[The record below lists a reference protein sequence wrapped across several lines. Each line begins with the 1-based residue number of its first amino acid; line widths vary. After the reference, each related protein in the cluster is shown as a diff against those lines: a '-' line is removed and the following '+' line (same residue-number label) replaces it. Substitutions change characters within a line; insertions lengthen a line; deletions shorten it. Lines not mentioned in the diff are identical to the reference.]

1 MMEMYRERKRREGKR
16 RKYLRALALML
27 SVCMVVTACPG
38 MPGTVTAWAAEG
50 QDGQRA
56 AVPAESGRSAYMS
69 YSNMKDS
76 RCFNIRGI
84 DNDRE
89 FITTFLDYGYETAS
103 SVDGGYKVRWN
114 SASGVSMG
122 GSLFGT
128 RELSLLYEGRYV
140 MIRYIVENKGSE
152 TRSFQVGSSADVMI
166 DDNDYAPVVGT
177 ANGLSMSG
185 SPMNS
190 YSYNLVAPTT
200 DTLWYGFYAEAYD
213 NMFTDLPD
221 KATPYE
227 KDSGM
232 AWSWNGTVEPGQR
245 WSRYVLL
252 GVGELPPAPKMPTLT
267 NKNPQLPTDS
277 ATNIT
282 GTAEPGNTVC
292 VEVNGEEYSAVAD
305 SSGKF
310 SVPVTPPLDS
320 PDGDTTIYYYAVSPE
335 GGISDTGQTNGT
347 VIVKPV
353 ITLTDSSIT
362 IMEDSTVNDAWYK
375 SFIKASKGTVT
386 YTSTINTAVPGT
398 YTVTYTAKMTG
409 FANATAKM
417 TVTVLPMPLELTQI
431 TATRVSG
438 KDSFTLSATLKYTGG
453 ETVSESGFVWG
464 FMKNPTIE
472 LNNGLKT
479 TASVIKTKNGK
490 LSVTAEQIVD
500 GVNYYMRPYVKTT
513 AGNTYYGEQKDFSIN
528 GKSYGTFTI
537 KNNNNNTFTITRSGG
552 TDGTQKVYFRT
563 VNGSAVGGTHFTHQ
577 ASYVTFAQGETS
589 KTITVTE
596 IGVSTAYNSKTAT
609 QYSNADRTYQVELYR
624 VDGGGELGATTAATR
639 TMAKSS
645 SYVIDRTIYTTEK
658 SKTEVVETSGTK
670 GKKVADGTAK
680 QGAEKYNVNFLTNRD
695 NEKNYNTSTVLSDYY
710 TDANQRSY
718 LNATAAGWY
727 YRYALLAYEDID
739 GYEHAYMGT
748 TTVPDKY
755 YSCGE
760 KNPVSG
766 LTGQLWACTFL
777 QGAKKSA
784 RKYYFP
790 DTRTGGGEDS
800 GYPLRSSGSAT
811 AYNGKTYVSLG
822 LSQRCYL
829 YFGANGADK
838 DVWYV
843 DGLTGYAIVYDT
855 VEPQLIGA
863 APVAGTYKAGD
874 KITISLIYDEI
885 VDSTNS
891 DLSKVSAS
899 TSWGTFTYA
908 GGANTNVLY
917 FTGTVPADATG
928 TLKINSVTGSAY
940 IKDMCSATSTKASS
954 GTASISVSVDH
965 KKPTVSISNASITN
979 QTAKATVTAAN
990 TDTLRYAWSQST
1002 GLPAAGWFTCT
1013 SGATVTN
1020 RQTSGTWYLHVLGTY
1035 NATGTTA
1042 HTYQSFNFGSSSA
1055 GAMPEL
1061 ALSVD
1066 NSSWATSRV
1075 ITLTKAPSAATVK
1088 VKTPSGTTTT
1098 VSGTSYTATAN
1109 GLYTF
1114 TLTSGTE
1121 TVMKSVTVSKIDRT
1135 APAAVVEGSSNLTQS
1150 ENVTLGITPSD
1161 AGGSGVKSVTGT
1173 WTRTTNGGSAATVT
1187 ATLKK
1192 NSDGT
1197 YTAVTP
1203 GTTGNLYTYRLNVT
1217 VTDNAGNTKAVSS
1230 NTYTVNLKVPT
1241 ISVTKKSSTTK
1252 GDTYTY
1258 SVNAQGNQI
1267 TAVQL
1272 PDDTLTTALSGTF
1285 ILTSPGTYY
1294 AIASD
1299 AAGHVVKSNAM
1310 TVAAGVDGDAPEVR
1324 LHEREWQWT
1333 KGSVTINVSIYE
1345 KGGVKTA
1352 VWKKDGGSQKTLS
1365 YSKEQGETSV
1375 YSGTFSVTENGRY
1388 TVTVTDT
1395 NGNVGTAGITVSN
1408 IDNTAPEV
1416 ACSINATPNAKSGWY
1431 TNATVPVVLRF
1442 ADPPENA
1449 DGSSGIQSVKY
1460 KLVTSKDT
1468 IPTSGLSSLTAAQIS
1483 SGSYTYSLTG
1493 LGSYYLYYEVTDGV
1507 GNVTKGFSDLI
1518 KKDSNTG
1525 SASFSRPSQG
1535 QPVSKGLTSTI
1546 NLSYGP
1552 SGGYLKAG
1560 TSASLTQIA
1569 TLEPHATTGTK
1580 TVQAQYTATTSGTH
1594 FFRIYPYA
1602 VNGETGTSSYY
1613 WSFYVRQVDFNS
1625 QGGSDV
1631 ESQLVWTT
1639 LASSSTSTTV
1649 QCKVTEPEA
1658 PTRTGYTFGGW
1669 YTDAKCSDG
1678 NQFDFNKQVKT
1689 NTTLYAKWTA
1699 NTYNVTYH
1707 LTGSDGK
1714 AYTPAAAAKKYT
1726 YGQGLTLP
1734 VPSSAK
1740 EGFTFYGWYD
1750 NAAYTG
1756 TAYRSITETVAGD
1769 KEYYAYFK
1777 DTQAPAIRSI
1787 QCVGTQSGEDE
1798 WVKAGDENSAPVVR
1812 AECNDN
1818 EAVTS
1823 TRMKLDDDAFRETGI
1838 SSDVPGAYDYELLE
1852 GEHTYTFKASD
1863 AAGNEAVS
1871 ETMKVKYDGTAPV
1884 IGDITCE
1891 KKVTDFLDWSIGRE
1905 SLVIHI
1911 PVTDSLSG
1919 GKRLTY
1925 TETRITGAGET
1936 AETKTIELS
1945 GKPGTQT
1952 ADLKLDAD
1960 WKGRISNITC
1970 TDVAGNVSAGKNVGI
1985 NGDIIVEDNPPVITV
2000 TEADLSDAD
2009 SPKPGNAVSG
2019 EYYEQNDAPTLYV
2032 SVQDEGADETEISS
2046 GIESITYAVNGSV
2059 KTVSG
2064 DFGQKLTGSHGF
2076 TIPLTGQSGVLNI
2089 TVKAFD
2095 HAGNTTVQSVTVKI
2109 KGQEKTPEA
2118 VPDYPRDALAE
2129 LSPNAAYI
2137 IRVLGE
2143 EGEENDYDVTTD
2155 ENGRIPLK
2163 LKDGDTVIDLCG
2175 KTIGIVKKGDGVN
2188 TTDSEEQPLTIAARP
2203 EALSED
2209 KIKLEPEI
2217 AKDAEDAVVRIT
2229 IDVGPGQDD
2238 TVREYS
2244 TDGGETWT
2252 DVPEDNIIRD
2262 LAPGNVTIRDKAEDD
2277 KPSGE
2282 ETTITIKA
2290 SETTITAAFD
2300 LNYEGADTAAPS
2312 AQTGLSYKSA
2322 LAEPEKPVREGYDF
2336 VGWFMEK
2343 ECRRAW
2349 SFTDIE
2355 GVDGSEGIPKN
2366 IIGDIINKEAEN
2378 YKDNYE
2384 IVGGAITVTLYAG
2397 WRENVK
2403 PELAATL
2410 TAGNEVVDGEK
2421 WYPSLSYT
2429 LTYSDNVG
2437 VTELY
2442 VKKDDGEYTELPLQD
2457 SRSDGDTG
2465 YRLEYNGIEEGE
2477 HTYTFKAVDAAGNV
2491 TETEELTAK
2500 LDQTKPVLGEVS
2512 FGEDYKNQWNWII
2525 AGDSMH
2531 IVIPVTEAGSGVDTV
2546 EYTLTPADGQGSS
2559 TTEAVRPEEVS
2570 GRDGSYTA
2578 HICITPDFKGTVSI
2592 IAKDKAGNA
2601 SDEKK
2606 IGTGSDGIEGVI
2618 VEDNAPEIRILADRG
2633 VSDEAATQEN
2643 GIALS
2648 DEYYNTAPKLLVTVE
2663 DAGSP
2668 GSSKTTTG
2676 LASISWRIGDGE
2688 ENPVSADFQSAVR
2701 TSHSFTVNA
2710 LESRTGSLAVTVTA
2724 VDQAGNVTHKT
2735 VTVHI
2740 RSREEVPQPGINYK
2754 KEKLTGLV
2762 PEAAYEIGGETF
2774 TADGQGCIG
2783 IKEDWFGNEVQICK
2797 KGGDA
2802 TLDSENADIS
2812 IAARPAA
2819 PSVAKKNNETIKGKE
2834 DGAVSGV
2841 DTTMEY
2847 SMDGGASWVSVKDS
2861 DITDNAMKSLPA
2873 GEILIRIKAVDSA
2886 PCGHPASVMIS
2897 EGKGLTVSFVTNGGS
2912 DVAEIT
2918 GISWNAA
2925 VSEPGEPVRKGYAF
2939 EGWYQDPELTD
2950 IWHFAADS
2958 TGAEADRLTD
2968 DVTLY
2973 AKWRENEAPKIN
2985 VVLTD
2990 RDVEVDDDRWH
3001 TSLSSTLTYS
3011 DNMGVTHL
3019 YVKKD
3024 DGEYTELPMDD
3035 ETEESTENPDG
3046 DTNYQ
3051 LVYSDIEEGEHT
3063 YIFKA
3068 VDAAGNAA
3076 ATEELT
3082 AKLDTTKPVLGEVSF
3097 SEGYKEQWN
3106 WINSRDTLLITIP
3119 VTEEGSGIEA
3129 VEYTLTHVDGQQ
3141 GSEGVET
3148 TVSDSGS
3155 MTGVAEVTENS
3166 GSDSGYTA
3174 VICIESDFKGT
3185 VTVTA
3190 RDKAG
3195 LLSDTKIIG
3204 ADDEGIRGIIVEDDA
3219 PEIRFAVD
3227 DGRIS
3232 QDYYDNA
3239 PDITVHVA
3247 DDGNEEEKNAISSGI
3262 SSVVYQIGSGDETAL
3277 DHDYMTQIRTSD
3289 DFIIP
3294 AAEIPTGVTE
3304 ITVKAADHA
3313 GNETVQTITV
3323 RVKRTYE
3330 MPNAVI
3336 SYQTEKLTGLEPD
3349 GAYRINGIGI
3359 MADEDGMISIREDW
3373 MASDLLIMRL
3383 GDGSATIDSES
3394 QRLSVPARPEAPSVI
3409 GNDETYPGAGD
3420 GMLTGFDANTA
3431 YEISK
3436 DGSSTWTDVT
3446 GTEMEG
3452 LDAGTY
3458 RVCTKAVEG
3467 ERFQSNAEEVLIG
3480 SIPAAPYETP
3490 EAQIDYKK
3498 EILTGLVPGGEYRWQ
3513 YNDGTV
3519 EGDENE
3525 EDEDGEMSE
3534 TGFTADENG
3543 TISIGEDW
3551 FGSTLSIVRKGNGKD
3566 KLASEA
3572 QSLSIPERPQVPFP
3586 AGANES
3592 APDQKDGKL
3601 TGLTAGTDYDISGDD
3616 GKTWER
3622 ECADED
3628 GEIKGVDA
3636 PGSYIVRVSATDH
3649 SFASLPCG
3657 TVWVYQYD
3665 DTVPVIGPLEY
3676 SYELKKAGQ
3685 WLAGGKELTITV
3697 PVTEEGSGADEIT
3710 CIIEPE
3716 VGEAV
3721 TETSEITDGTAD
3733 ITISADFKGTI
3744 RITCTDR
3751 VGNTSEEVTAGA
3763 DSGATGI
3770 ILEGYAPQIGFS
3782 AENAEL
3788 AENVYRPVPD
3798 ITVNVLD
3805 DKDNVVSS
3813 GIASVSYRIGDGSE
3827 KPVEHDYEAE
3837 QITKDTFMI
3846 PAEEIPEGATMIFVT
3861 ATDHAGNS
3869 ITETYAVEEHI
3880 HSGTLVPA
3888 VEPDCTTAGNK
3899 EYYTCTCGK
3908 WFTDSD
3914 CTDEIADHASV
3925 IIRKLGHDLSGDYQ
3939 FDEKGHWE
3947 VCSRCGESGA
3957 KEAHVYD
3964 PDTDIDCNQCGYRRS
3979 IENPGSVSKDVQKDE
3994 KAPDTL
4000 LSASAEELADI
4011 ILTEEEKGQIENGID
4026 IRFILDV
4033 KDAEDTVSSSDKAA
4047 VQEALKGF
4055 TTAKGFAVGQY
4066 LDISLFKIIG
4076 ADRSV
4081 ISETSEKLTIV
4092 IDVPDSLRSRDGGQ
4106 PRTFAVIRVHNGK
4119 AEWLEDLDAN
4129 TDTITI
4135 ATDCFSTY
4143 AIVYKE
4149 AGSGEDIQ
4157 PTPTPG
4163 ETVKPSAMP
4172 SAIPSAEP
4180 SAKPSTGLSTQPG
4193 TMMPTPIPEETV
4205 MPSAMPSDEE
4215 KSRIELHSGLKAAW
4229 TGKKLQISWGR
4240 VTDAD
4245 GYDVYVQYC
4254 GKDFS
4259 DKSLNQVKSGKKTK
4273 ITVKKVN
4280 GKKLD
4285 TSKNFKLYVV
4295 AWQWKNGKKSRIA
4308 RTLMIHIAGKDSV
4321 EFTNVK
4327 KIQVKKG
4334 SYTLKKGGTVK
4345 LRPKAV
4351 LYDRRKKELSDDH
4364 TSEFRYLSSDKKVAT
4379 VTAGGKVKANGTGE
4393 CIIYVVAKNGC
4404 KRKIKIKVKK

>member
-1 MMEMYRERKRREGKR
+1 MMEIYRKCEKREGKR

-27 SVCMVVTACPG
+27 CACMVVTACPG

-50 QDGQRA
+50 QSGQKA
-56 AVPAESGRSAYMS
+56 AAPAESGRSAYMS

-89 FITTFLDYGYETAS
+89 FQTTFMDDGYETAS
-103 SVDGGYKVRWN
+103 SVDGERKVRWN

-166 DDNDYAPVVGT
+166 DNNDYAPVVGT

-190 YSYNLVAPTT
+190 YSYNLVAPSA

-213 NMFTDLPD
+213 NMFTNLPD

-277 ATNIT
+277 ATNMT

-292 VEVNGEEYSAVAD
+292 IEVNGEEYSAVAD

-353 ITLTDSSIT
+353 ITLTDSSIA

-375 SFIKASKGTVT
+375 SFIKTSKGTVT

-398 YTVTYTAKMTG
+398 YTVTYTAKKTG

-528 GKSYGTFTI
+528 GKSYGAFTI
-537 KNNNNNTFTITRSGG
+537 KNNNNNTFTVTRSGG

-658 SKTEVVETSGTK
+658 SKTEVGETSGTN
-670 GKKVADGTAK
+670 GKRVADGTSK
-680 QGAEKYNVNFLTNRD
+680 QGAEKYTNVNFLTNRY
-695 NEKNYNTSTVLSDYY
+695 NEKNYNTSTVLSSYY
-710 TDANQRSY
+710 TTNQCSY

-727 YRYALLAYEDID
+727 YRYAMRVYEDVD

-748 TTVPDKY
+748 ASLSDKY
-755 YSCGE
+755 YSCTKE
-760 KNPVSG
+760 NPVSG
-766 LTGQLWACTFL
+766 LSGQLWACTFL
-777 QGAKKSA
+777 QGRWNSSLV
-784 RKYYFP
+784 YYFP
-790 DTRTGGGEDS
+790 NTQTGGGENS
-800 GYPLRSSGSAT
+800 GYPLKSSGST
-811 AYNGKTYVSLG
+811 TSYNGKTYVSLG

-829 YFGANGADK
+829 YFGANGADS

-928 TLKINSVTGSAY
+928 TLKINSITGSAY

-979 QTAKATVTAAN
+979 QTAKATVTATN

-1075 ITLTKAPSAATVK
+1075 ITLTKAPSTATVK

-1150 ENVTLGITPSD
+1150 ENVTLDITPSD

-1173 WTRTTNGGSAATVT
+1173 WTRTTNGGSATTVT

-1241 ISVTKKSSTTK
+1241 ITVTKKSSTTK

-1272 PDDTLTTALSGTF
+1272 PDDTLTTVLSGTF
-1285 ILTSPGTYY
+1285 TLTSPGTYY

-1299 AAGHVVKSNAM
+1299 AAGHVVKSSAM

-1333 KGSVTINVSIYE
+1333 KGQVTIDVLIYE
-1345 KGGVKTA
+1345 KGGVSKA
-1352 VWKKDGGSQKTLS
+1352 VWKKEGGSQKTLS

-1375 YSGTFSVTENGRY
+1375 YSGTFSATENGRY

-1395 NGNVGTAGITVSN
+1395 NGNVGTAEITVSN

-1416 ACSINATPNAKSGWY
+1416 ACSIDATPNARSGWY
-1431 TNATVPVVLRF
+1431 TDSTVKVVLSF
-1442 ADPPENA
+1442 ADPAENA

-1460 KLVTSKDT
+1460 KKVTSMDT
-1468 IPTSGLSSLTAAQIS
+1468 IPTSGLSSLTASQIS

-1518 KKDSNTG
+1518 KKDYNTG

-1552 SGGYLKAG
+1552 SGGCLKAG
-1560 TSASLTQIA
+1560 LTTSLTQIA
-1569 TLEPHATTGTK
+1569 TLEPHATTSTK
-1580 TVQAQYTATTSGTH
+1580 SVQAQYTATTSGTH
-1594 FFRIYPYA
+1594 YFRYYSYA
-1602 VNGETGTSSYY
+1602 RNGETTTTSSY
-1613 WSFYVRQVDFNS
+1613 WSFFVRQVDFNS
-1625 QGGSDV
+1625 QGGSGV

-1639 LASSSTSTTV
+1639 LSSSSTSTTV

-1678 NQFDFNKQVKT
+1678 SKFDFNTQVKV
-1689 NTTLYAKWTA
+1689 NTILYAKWTA

-1707 LTGSDGK
+1707 LTNSDGK
-1714 AYTPAAAAKKYT
+1714 AYTPSAAVKKYT

-1756 TAYRSITETVAGD
+1756 TVYTSITGTVVGD

-1777 DTQAPAIRSI
+1777 DTQAPVIGSF
-1787 QCVGTQSGEDE
+1787 QCAGTQSGEDG
-1798 WVKAGDENSAPVVR
+1798 WVKAGDGNGTAVVR

-1818 EAVTS
+1818 EGVTN
-1823 TRMKLDDDAFRETGI
+1823 TRMKVDDDAFRETGI
-1838 SSDVPGAYDYELLE
+1838 SSSTPGSYDYVLLE

-1863 AAGNEAVS
+1863 EAGNEAVS
-1871 ETMKVKYDGTAPV
+1871 ETIKVKYDGTAPV

-1919 GKRLTY
+1919 AKRLTY

-1936 AETKTIELS
+1936 TETKTIELS

-1960 WKGRISNITC
+1960 WKGSIRNITC
-1970 TDVAGNVSAGKNVGI
+1970 TDVAGNVSASKNVGT
-1985 NGDIIVEDNPPVITV
+1985 NGDIIVENNPPVITI

-2009 SPKPGNAVSG
+2009 SPKPGDAVSG
-2019 EYYEQNDAPTLYV
+2019 EYYEQDDAPTLYV
-2032 SVQDEGADETEISS
+2032 SVQDEGADAVANSS

-2089 TVKAFD
+2089 KVKAFD
-2095 HAGNTTVQSVTVKI
+2095 HAGNTTAQSVTVKI

-2129 LSPNAAYI
+2129 LSPNAAYT
-2137 IRVLGE
+2137 IRVPGGE
-2143 EGEENDYDVTTD
+2143 DGENIYDVTAD

-2163 LKDGDTVIDLCG
+2163 LKGGDTVIDLCG
-2175 KTIGIVKKGDGVN
+2175 KTIGIVKKGDGAN
-2188 TTDSEEQPLTIAARP
+2188 TTDSEEQTLTVTARP
-2203 EALSED
+2203 EALPED
-2209 KIKLEPEI
+2209 KIKTEPEI

-2252 DVPEDNIIRD
+2252 DVPDDNIIRD
-2262 LAPGNVTIRDKAEDD
+2262 LAPGDVTIRNKAEDD
-2277 KPSGE
+2277 KPNGE
-2282 ETTITIKA
+2282 ETTITINP
-2290 SETTITAAFD
+2290 SETTITAAFN
-2300 LNYEGADTAAPS
+2300 LNYEGADTAGAPS
-2312 AQTGLSYKSA
+2312 AQTGLSYKSP
-2322 LAEPEKPVREGYDF
+2322 LAQPEKPVREGYDF

-2349 SFTDIE
+2349 SFTDVE

-2378 YKDNYE
+2378 YKDNYD

-2403 PELAATL
+2403 PELAAVL
-2410 TAGNEVVDGEK
+2410 TDGNETADGQK

-2442 VKKDDGEYTELPLQD
+2442 VKKDDGEYTELSPAD
-2457 SRSDGDTG
+2457 SQSDGDIG

-2491 TETEELTAK
+2491 TETEKLTAK
-2500 LDQTKPVLGEVS
+2500 LDRTKPVLGEIS
-2512 FGEDYKNQWNWII
+2512 FREDYKNQWNWLI
-2525 AGDSMH
+2525 ARDSMH
-2531 IVIPVTEAGSGVDTV
+2531 IVIPVTETVSGVDTV
-2546 EYTLTPADGQGSS
+2546 EYTLTPADGQGNS
-2559 TTEAVRPEEVS
+2559 TTGTVEAKEVS

-2578 HICITPDFKGTVSI
+2578 DICITPDFKGTVCI

-2601 SDEKK
+2601 SDEKR
-2606 IGTGSDGIEGVI
+2606 IGTDSDDIEGVI
-2618 VEDNAPEIRILADRG
+2618 VEDNAPEITILADRG

-2643 GIALS
+2643 GTALS

-2663 DAGSP
+2663 DAGDS
-2668 GSSKTTTG
+2668 GSSTITAG
-2676 LASISWRIGDGE
+2676 LASVSWRIGDGE
-2688 ENPVSADFQSAVR
+2688 ENPVSADFQSSVR
-2701 TSHSFTVNA
+2701 TSHNFTVNA
-2710 LESRTGSLAVTVTA
+2710 LESRTGRLAVTVTA

-2735 VTVHI
+2735 VTVRI
-2740 RSREEVPQPGINYK
+2740 RSREEVPQPGIDYK

-2762 PEAAYEIGGETF
+2762 PGAAYEIGGETF

-2783 IKEDWFGNEVQICK
+2783 IKEDWFGGEAQISK
-2797 KGGDA
+2797 KGGDE
-2802 TLDSENADIS
+2802 TLDSENAGIS

-2847 SMDGGASWVSVKDS
+2847 SLDGGASWVSVKDS
-2861 DITDNAMKSLPA
+2861 DITDNAMTDLPA
-2873 GEILIRIKAVDSA
+2873 GEIRIRIKAVDTA

-2897 EGKGLTVSFVTNGGS
+2897 EGKGLTVSFDTNGGN
-2912 DVAEIT
+2912 DVAELT
-2918 GISWNAA
+2918 GISWKAA
-2925 VSEPGEPVRKGYAF
+2925 VSKPGEPVKKGYAF
-2939 EGWYQDPELTD
+2939 EGWYKDSGLTD
-2950 IWHFAADS
+2950 IWHFEADPEG
-2958 TGAEADRLTD
+2958 TEADRLTD

-2973 AKWRENEAPKIN
+2973 AKWRENEAPKIRA
-2985 VVLTD
+2985 VLTD
-2990 RDVEVDDDRWH
+2990 GDVEVNDDRWH
-3001 TSLSSTLTYS
+3001 TSLSCTLTYS

-3024 DGEYTELPMDD
+3024 GGEYTELSMDD
-3035 ETEESTENPDG
+3035 ATGNSTEDPDG
-3046 DTNYQ
+3046 NTNYQ
-3051 LVYSDIEEGEHT
+3051 LVYTDIEEGEHT

-3076 ATEELT
+3076 LTEELT
-3082 AKLDTTKPVLGEVSF
+3082 TKLDTTKPVLGKVSF

-3119 VTEEGSGIEA
+3119 VTEEGSGIDT
-3129 VEYTLTHVDGQQ
+3129 VEYTLTPVDEQS
-3141 GSEGVET
+3141 GSEGVENAGNE
-3148 TVSDSGS
+3148 SAASGS
-3155 MTGVAEVTENS
+3155 GSTTETAEVTKTS
-3166 GSDSGYTA
+3166 GSDGGYTA
-3174 VICIESDFKGT
+3174 VIRIEPNFRGT
-3185 VTVTA
+3185 LTVNA
-3190 RDKAG
+3190 KDKAG

-3204 ADDEGIRGIIVEDDA
+3204 ADGNGIMGIIVEDDA

-3227 DGRIS
+3227 GDRIS
-3232 QDYYDNA
+3232 EDYYDNV
-3239 PDITVHVA
+3239 PDVAVHVA
-3247 DDGNEEEKNAISSGI
+3247 DEGNERERDGITSGI
-3262 SSVVYQIGSGDETAL
+3262 SFVAYQVGSGDEVVV
-3277 DHDYMTQIRTSD
+3277 DHDYTTQLRTSD
-3289 DFIIP
+3289 DFTIP

-3304 ITVKAADHA
+3304 ITVKAVDHA

-3323 RVKRTYE
+3323 RVKRIHDT
-3330 MPNAVI
+3330 PNAVI
-3336 SYQTEKLTGLEPD
+3336 RYQTEKLTGLEAD
-3349 GAYRINGIGI
+3349 GAYRINGVGV
-3359 MADEDGMISIREDW
+3359 MADEEGMIPIRADW
-3373 MASDLLIMRL
+3373 MASDLSIIQL

-3394 QRLSVPARPEAPSVI
+3394 QELSVPARPEAPSVI

-3420 GMLTGFDANTA
+3420 GILTGFDAQTA
-3431 YEISK
+3431 YGISK
-3436 DGSSTWTDVT
+3436 DGGSTWTDVT

-3458 RVCTKAVEG
+3458 YVCTKAVEG
-3467 ERFQSNAEEVLIG
+3467 ERFRSNALEVIIG
-3480 SIPAAPYETP
+3480 SIPATPYEMP
-3490 EAQIDYKK
+3490 EAQIDYEK
-3498 EILTGLVPGGEYRWQ
+3498 EVLTGLVPGGEYRWE
-3513 YNDGTV
+3513 YNNGTGEENE
-3519 EGDENE
+3519 EGDE
-3525 EDEDGEMSE
+3525 EDEDSEVGE
-3534 TGFTADENG
+3534 TGFTADEDG
-3543 TISIGEDW
+3543 TISIGDDW
-3551 FGSTLSIVRKGNGKD
+3551 FGRTLSIVRKGNRKD
-3566 KLASEA
+3566 KLESEA
-3572 QSLSIPERPQVPFP
+3572 QSLLIPERPQAPSP
-3586 AGANES
+3586 AGADES
-3592 APDQKDGKL
+3592 APDQKDARL
-3601 TGLTAGTDYDISGDD
+3601 TGLTADTNYDISGDD

-3622 ECADED
+3622 KRADVD

-3636 PGSYIVRVSATDH
+3636 PESYIVRVSATDH

-3657 TVWVYQYD
+3657 VVWVYQYD
-3665 DTVPVIGPLEY
+3665 DTAPVIGPLKY

-3710 CIIEPE
+3710 YIMTPE
-3716 VGEAV
+3716 DGKAV
-3721 TETSEITDGTAD
+3721 TDTSAITDGTAA
-3733 ITISADFKGTI
+3733 ITVSADFKGTI

-3751 VGNTSEEVTAGA
+3751 AGNTSEEVTAR
-3763 DSGATGI
+3763 I
-3770 ILEGYAPQIGFS
+3770 ILEDHAPQIGFS

-3788 AENVYRPVPD
+3788 TEDVYKTAPD
-3798 ITVNVLD
+3798 ITVNVTD
-3805 DKDNVVSS
+3805 DKDNAVSS
-3813 GIASVSYRIGDGSE
+3813 GLASVSYQIGDGSE
-3827 KPVEHDYEAE
+3827 KTVEHDYEADR
-3837 QITKDTFMI
+3837 ITKDTFTI
-3846 PAEEIPEGATMIFVT
+3846 PAEEIPEGETTISVT

-3869 ITETYAVEEHI
+3869 ITETYTVNVHI

-3888 VEPDCTTAGNK
+3888 VEPDCITAGNK
-3899 EYYTCTCGK
+3899 EHYTCSCGK
-3908 WFTDSD
+3908 WFSDSG
-3914 CTDEIADHASV
+3914 CTNEITDHAS
-3925 IIRKLGHDLSGDYQ
+3925 IIIEKQGHDFSGGYQ
-3939 FDEKGHWE
+3939 FDEKGHWGT
-3947 VCSRCGESGA
+3947 CSRCGETGS
-3957 KEAHVYD
+3957 KETHVYD
-3964 PDTDIDCNQCGYRRS
+3964 SDTDIDCNQCDYKRS
-3979 IENPGSVSKDVQKDE
+3979 IENPGSVSKDVEKDE
-3994 KAPDTL
+3994 KAPDTA

-4011 ILTEEEKGQIENGID
+4011 ILTKEEKGQIENGTD

-4033 KDAEDTVSSSDKAA
+4033 KDAADTVSSSEKAA
-4047 VQEALKGF
+4047 VQEALNGF
-4055 TTAKGFAVGQY
+4055 TMAKGFAVGQY

-4081 ISETSEKLTIV
+4081 ISQTPKKLTIV
-4092 IDVPDSLRSRDGGQ
+4092 IDVPDSLKSRGGGKS
-4106 PRTFAVIRVHNGK
+4106 RTFAVIRVHNGK
-4119 AEWLEDLDAN
+4119 AEWLADLDNN

-4135 ATDCFSTY
+4135 ATDRFSSY

-4149 AGSGEDIQ
+4149 TGSGEEIK
-4157 PTPTPG
+4157 PTPTP
-4163 ETVKPSAMP
+4163 
-4172 SAIPSAEP
+4172 
-4180 SAKPSTGLSTQPG
+4180 TGKK
-4193 TMMPTPIPEETV
+4193 EEA
-4205 MPSAMPSDEE
+4205 SGKE
-4215 KSRIELHSGLKAAW
+4215 KRKIEIHSRLKAIQ

-4240 VTDAD
+4240 VSGAD
-4245 GYDVYVQYC
+4245 GYSVYVQYC
-4254 GKDFS
+4254 GKDFTA
-4259 DKSLNQVKSGKKTK
+4259 KSLNAVKSGKAKK
-4273 ITVKKVN
+4273 ITIKKIN
-4280 GKKLD
+4280 GKRLD
-4285 TSKNFKLYVV
+4285 TTKSFKMYVV
-4295 AWQWKNGKKSRIA
+4295 AYKMVGKKKK
-4308 RTLMIHIAGKDSV
+4308 TLAKTIIVHVAGKDSK
-4321 EFTNVK
+4321 EYTNVK
-4327 KIQVKKG
+4327 RIEVKKAFN
-4334 SYTLKKGGTVK
+4334 TLKKGENVK
-4345 LRPKAV
+4345 IQPKAV
-4351 LYDRRKKELSDDH
+4351 LYNKRKKQLSAEH
-4364 TSEFRYLSSDKKVAT
+4364 TKQFRYMSSNKKVAV
-4379 VTAGGKVKANGTGE
+4379 VT
-4393 CIIYVVAKNGC
+4393 KNG
-4404 KRKIKIKVKK
+4404 KIKAVGKGSCTIYIYARNGCAKKINLTVPS